1 MQIFLLK
8 KGKKCVAGIK
18 IDFNQNIAQINRT
31 LQNLNL
37 KAHIYFA
44 SLAST
49 AQIGTNQYD
58 IYHSR
63 NSFKNSILY
72 KDFIHHTNFMVIEN
86 ESELQKY
93 SLRQKKLSCNM
104 VAF

>member
-1 MQIFLLK
+1 MLLESK
-8 KGKKCVAGIK
+8 LILIK
-18 IDFNQNIAQINRT
+18 T
-31 LQNLNL
+31 LRKSTGHCKNL
-37 KAHIYFA
+37 KTHIYFA

-58 IYHSR
+58 IYYSR
-63 NSFKNSILY
+63 NFFKNSILY

-93 SLRQKKLSCNM
+93 SLRQKKIIM
-104 VAF
+104 